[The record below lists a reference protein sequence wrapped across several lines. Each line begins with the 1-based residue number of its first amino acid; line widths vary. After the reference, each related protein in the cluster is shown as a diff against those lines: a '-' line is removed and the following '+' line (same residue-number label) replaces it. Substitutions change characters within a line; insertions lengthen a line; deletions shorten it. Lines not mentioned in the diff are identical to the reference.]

1 MATSYRERML
11 NSAKKEPTTNDAVS
25 VNTSYRQRLLNSE
38 SKNNQPTQSV
48 AEKMDNL
55 WVESKAPNVLQK
67 QNINATVKPLNIS
80 TFVKDVK
87 NTAEQK
93 KLKVEE
99 DIAKAGYKSSDF
111 TEDQKKQLISGN
123 YSINPTYNPDNK
135 FSQKLIYTGDA
146 NIKATPSLGQN
157 VANIAEKAGRTTM
170 DLVGN
175 VATGVTQGVEGYVD
189 AAVGAGGT
197 ALSGLAN
204 FAGKKELAQNIKNKA
219 EQIAGYGFAKNMQS
233 LVDEKS
239 QEGTGIYNPSILG
252 AVDVRD
258 AAREIA
264 RMYTVGRT
272 GGLPGFMLSATGGN
286 IEEALNEG
294 ESLGRATAYGAIS
307 GSLEGI
313 VEKMFDPAKILGGGL
328 KTIGKGFLGKI
339 AEATVGEG
347 AEEGIT
353 AALNPFIKMLTYK
366 GDVENPFGSWDNFKN
381 YLRDIGQSVYQGA
394 IIGGLTLGVSA
405 PGNVDLQKSFRDDV
419 HKAVEKIQGI
429 NEARKNEIANTILE
443 GVTQTENVTGLPKM
457 EAQNQAQNSN
467 IEQPNVTLPNQ
478 AEMAQNANMEQIA
491 KNVENDNMKF
501 GKQVDDLRNG
511 KFNRQNELIVL
522 ENTPQILLDLGLD
535 NHPITIRPR
544 KLETIYNETS
554 ERKKDHPHGLG
565 ELVKEIPEALKRPLN
580 VVESVTRPGSIVV
593 VTDLADKNGDIV
605 VVSINPNDKG
615 QLEIDDITTNKDVN
629 KLTSAYG
636 KREYDYIVN
645 KKTGQ
650 YEDGWMELNRR
661 NDKILYDIDE
671 GIIKKRINGQWLQS
685 PNVIK
690 TLSNNSINQNDSSVN
705 TEYSQ
710 NTQNDTSTYISP
722 VSDIQSATKFVEK
735 ATVND
740 IETLQKMVEEA
751 EKNPDRIDLQFF
763 AEKARETIDKL
774 SRQQVRQAIIQETG
788 LENYNLDDINK
799 ISKAKMNF
807 TTPVR
812 VIEKVFN
819 EETANKINE
828 NFFKPIKHNESE
840 RIRRLNKERND
851 IKELDIKPGSAEDA
865 AIQKFGEGEYID
877 EGGLTISYTLENLKQ
892 DFPESWQKLQRAT
905 NVIRGK
911 YDTYLEEINEVLKD
925 NGYDP
930 IPKRKDYFRHFEE
943 LNDLFSILGVPTKV
957 DDIPTDLN
965 GMTADLKPGKQFFAN
980 ALQRK
985 GNKTTYSAIKGI
997 DGYLDGAMNMLY
1009 HTKDIQK
1016 LRTLEKYIRDT
1027 YGAQKGLDNANTMT
1041 EEQKAKRINQIN
1053 EGHLSEFA
1061 AWLMEYTNALAG
1073 KKSRLDRGIE
1083 EMFGRK
1089 AYKYLNLIKKQV
1101 GANMTGLNVNSALS
1115 NFISVTQAA
1124 PKTSKK
1130 ALVKGTVDTV
1140 KNIFNNDGFVDKSD
1154 FLTTRFGSDKLAK
1167 NWWQKAGD
1175 VGQIFM
1181 SGTDYFTANLI
1192 TRSKYQEFLDKGYTE
1207 TEAMKKADEFA
1218 DRLMA
1223 GRGKGDLPTA
1233 FESKMLGIVTQFQLE
1248 VTNQLDSIFYDTMHE
1263 DYASQSKSKLA
1274 KEHPKFYNAMAGT
1287 FVLGQIFALAFLFNE
1302 GKEEVTGTEGGAFD
1316 PIGTIADAI
1325 KYYDDENLSFG
1336 EATVK
1341 VVEDIANQ
1349 LPFASIITGGG
1360 RLPVKEAF
1368 PDLLSVWRGEAKLGD
1383 EMWKLTNLL
1392 LPTGGGQLKKT
1403 TQGLKT
1409 FAEGGAYSK
1418 DAEGNKKLK
1427 YPVEQN
1433 LENFAKSA
1441 LFGKWSTEGA
1451 KRYID
1456 SGFKALSANQTEG
1469 YEKAKKA
1476 GITDEQFYNA
1486 YNAQKKVEGLGDLT
1500 SLVKKNEI
1508 DKATKGLTQSKR
1520 KILYETFNIAKGEW
1534 DNSKVVS
1541 PYEIK
1546 TQREKLAREKLKT
1559 KKK

>member
-1 MATSYRERML
+1 MIINGRDTTKYSSSNTNKKDLSYYKSL
-11 NSAKKEPTTNDAVS
+11 
-25 VNTSYRQRLLNSE
+25 
-38 SKNNQPTQSV
+38 PTQKSST
-48 AEKMDNL
+48 AQQKMDNL
-55 WVESKAPNVLQK
+55 WVESTAPNVLQK
-67 QNINATVKPLNIS
+67 QNINATVKPVNIS
-80 TFVKDVK
+80 DFVKGVK
-87 NTAEQK
+87 NTTEQN

-146 NIKATPSLGQN
+146 NIKATPTLGQRVIN
-157 VANIAEKAGRTTM
+157 TAEKSGRTAM
-170 DLVGN
+170 DLIGN
-175 VATGVTQGVEGYVD
+175 VATGVTKGMEGYVD
-189 AAVGAGGT
+189 TAVGAGGT
-197 ALSGLAN
+197 ALSGLSN
-204 FAGKKELAQNIKNKA
+204 LVGQKELSQNIKNKA
-219 EQIAGYGFAKNMQS
+219 EQIAGYGFAKDMQN
-233 LVDEKS
+233 LVNEKS
-239 QEGTGIYNPSILG
+239 QQGAGIYNPSVFG
-252 AVDVRD
+252 VDVRD
-258 AAREIA
+258 AAQEIA
-264 RMYTVGRT
+264 RMYSVGMT
-272 GGLPGFMLSATGGN
+272 GGLPGLMVSATGGN

-294 ESLGRATAYGAIS
+294 ESLGRATTYGAIS

-419 HKAVEKIQGI
+419 HKAVEKIQGV
-429 NEARKNEIANTILE
+429 NQARKNEIANTILE
-443 GVTQTENVTGLPKM
+443 GANQTENVAGLQKT
-457 EAQNQAQNSN
+457 EAQKQAQNPN
-467 IEQPNVTLPNQ
+467 IEQTNVTLPNQ
-478 AEMAQNANMEQIA
+478 AEMAQNANMEQFR
-491 KNVENDNMKF
+491 DNTKLITKF
-501 GKQVDDLRNG
+501 EQEVD
-511 KFNRQNELIVL
+511 EAL
-522 ENTPQILLDLGLD
+522 EN
-535 NHPITIRPR
+535 
-544 KLETIYNETS
+544 S
-554 ERKKDHPHGLG
+554 
-565 ELVKEIPEALKRPLN
+565 A
-580 VVESVTRPGSIVV
+580 S
-593 VTDLADKNGDIV
+593 
-605 VVSINPNDKG
+605 KG
-615 QLEIDDITTNKDVN
+615 NIIIGKTNN
-629 KLTSAYG
+629 
-636 KREYDYIVN
+636 YIVN
-645 KKTGQ
+645 KVKQILGVDIANRNHVLSKDYIRHMKKHMNETSKNQIPITIEDIKKVPDIINNPDDVIRGSDTLASDRKTTIPSIRYIKTDTEGRMYVVEAIPNKGNLQ
-650 YEDGWMELNRR
+650 IKTMWKEPTELIHNTSVLHHTPEAVNSNLSTTNNSISD
-661 NDKILYDIDE
+661 NDKNINISENNVEYDID
-671 GIIKKRINGQWLQS
+671 
-685 PNVIK
+685 
-690 TLSNNSINQNDSSVN
+690 
-705 TEYSQ
+705 
-710 NTQNDTSTYISP
+710 NDTSTYISP
-722 VSDIQSATKFVEK
+722 VSDLQGATEFVNK
-735 ATVND
+735 ATIKDV
-740 IETLQKMVEEA
+740 ETLQKMVEEA

-763 AEKARETIDKL
+763 AEKAKETIEKL
-774 SRQQVRQAIIQETG
+774 SRQQVRQAIMEETG
-788 LENYNLDDINK
+788 LDNYNLDDVNK

-812 VIEKVFN
+812 VIEKIFN
-819 EETANKINE
+819 KETANKINE
-828 NFFKPIKHNESE
+828 NFFKPIKHNEAE
-840 RIRRLNKERND
+840 RIRRLNKERAD

-877 EGGLTISYTLENLKQ
+877 KNGLTIPYTLENLKQ
-892 DFPESWQKLQRAT
+892 DFPETWQKLNKAT
-905 NVIRGK
+905 NVIRNK

-1027 YGAQKGLDNANTMT
+1027 YGTQKGLDDANAMT
-1041 EEQKAKRINQIN
+1041 DEQKNKRINQIN

-1140 KNIFNNDGFVDKSD
+1140 KNIFNKDGFIDKSD
-1154 FLTTRFGSDKLAK
+1154 FLTTRFGSDKIAK

-1248 VTNQLDSIFYDTMHE
+1248 VTNQIDSMFYDTFQE
-1263 DYASQSKSKLA
+1263 NYAKESNSKLA

-1302 GKEEVTGTEGGAFD
+1302 GKEEVTGAEGGAFD

-1451 KRYID
+1451 KQYID

-1476 GITDEQFYNA
+1476 GITDKYFYDA
-1486 YNAQKKVEGLGDLT
+1486 YNAQKKADKLGDLT

-1508 DKATKGLTQSKR
+1508 DKATRGLSQTKR
-1520 KILYETFNIAKGEW
+1520 QILYETFGVAKGEW
-1534 DNSKVVS
+1534 DNTRIVS

-1546 TQREKLAREKLKT
+1546 AQKEKLAREKLKT
-1559 KKK
+1559 EKK